1 MASVATKIGMLGALG
16 GHLVMATEQPPSK
29 VGQALEELATL
40 LDNVMSD
47 IDRLEG
53 QYGALEPRIGTLTTE
68 VVNVE
73 TSLDWLQ
80 AEQQALGAQI
90 FNLDKDFTAAE
101 NDIVSILGQQE
112 LMAEEID
119 TIDNGLSILESK

>member
-29 VGQALEELATL
+29 VGQALEDLAQL

-47 IDRLEG
+47 IERLEG

-80 AEQQALGAQI
+80 AEQQALGAQL
-90 FNLDKDFTAAE
+90 FHLDKDFTAAE
-101 NDIVSILGQQE
+101 NDIVSILGHQE
-112 LMAEEID
+112 HMAEEID
-119 TIDNGLSILESK
+119 TIDNGLSVLGDK

>member
-1 MASVATKIGMLGALG
+1 
-16 GHLVMATEQPPSK
+16 MATEQPSK
-29 VGQALEELATL
+29 VGQALDELAQL
-40 LDNVMSD
+40 LDEVMSD

-80 AEQQALGAQI
+80 AEQQALGAQL
-90 FNLDKDFTAAE
+90 FHLDKDFTAAE
-101 NDIVSILGQQE
+101 NDIVSILGHQE
-112 LMAEEID
+112 HMAEEID
-119 TIDNGLSILESK
+119 TIDNGLSVLEGK

>member
-16 GHLVMATEQPPSK
+16 GHLVMANEPPSR

-47 IDRLEG
+47 IDRLEE

-73 TSLDWLQ
+73 
-80 AEQQALGAQI
+80 
-90 FNLDKDFTAAE
+90 
-101 NDIVSILGQQE
+101 
-112 LMAEEID
+112 
-119 TIDNGLSILESK
+119 